1 MIIVPDSMTGTVR
14 SGKHVAEWITISV
27 DEYESMRRT
36 IDVLSDRA
44 LMEQIGEA
52 KKGRAKTRDFEDV
65 ARELGI

>member
-1 MIIVPDSMTGTVR
+1 
-14 SGKHVAEWITISV
+14 
-27 DEYESMRRT
+27 MRRT

-52 KKGRAKTRDFEDV
+52 EKGRARTRDFEEV